1 MKVIK
6 NLTFLAFAL
15 NMISCVGFDV
25 GNYDFVTK
33 AIYIG
38 PKSNVK
44 ADVLTYGYVPKDA
57 DLAESFE
64 LNVKILYKNGIED
77 SITVKNIIG
86 GDYYEVLLPNQR
98 IELTYFE
105 MEDRIL
111 EHVTFK
117 IDPDEAVELVN
128 AILSTTAGPKGT
140 YMKNQARSILV
151 DTVHYTI
158 KNR

>member
-6 NLTFLAFAL
+6 DLAFLAIAL

-44 ADVLTYGYVPKDA
+44 ADVLTYGFVPKDA

-64 LNVKILYKNGIED
+64 LHVKILYKDGI
-77 SITVKNIIG
+77 
-86 GDYYEVLLPNQR
+86 
-98 IELTYFE
+98 
-105 MEDRIL
+105 
-111 EHVTFK
+111 
-117 IDPDEAVELVN
+117 
-128 AILSTTAGPKGT
+128 
-140 YMKNQARSILV
+140 
-151 DTVHYTI
+151 
-158 KNR
+158 